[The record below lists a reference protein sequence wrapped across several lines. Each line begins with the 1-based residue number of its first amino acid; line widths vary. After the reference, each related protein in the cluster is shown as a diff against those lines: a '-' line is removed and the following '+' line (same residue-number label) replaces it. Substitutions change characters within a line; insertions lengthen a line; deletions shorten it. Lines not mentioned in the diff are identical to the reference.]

1 MYLSVVLISKNQAWN
16 ISRLINSVIE
26 EINNYDS
33 TEIILVDSASTD
45 RTTEIAAQ
53 FPIKVLKL
61 HPGQHLSA
69 SAGRY
74 VGIKNTSGNFILF
87 LDGDMEL
94 CHGWLDKALEI
105 LEKESKIGVVC
116 GRVVDRP
123 IDMKSTGKQRQEM
136 LPIDKTE
143 AIEVL
148 QGGGASLYR
157 RSVLEEVATFNPFLF
172 SDEEPELC
180 LRIRNAGYKI
190 LRLPQPIVFHYTV
203 EWEALSTFLAKRKN
217 NIWLGYGQNLRYYL
231 GTPLFYQY
239 LKERGWVVPPFI
251 FLCGGFIAL
260 IITIISRNLLW
271 FGLWIAILI
280 IITLLLTIRKRSLKQ
295 AFLILLRRWLILEGS
310 IRGFLIKPNNPMSY
324 PGKFDVIR
332 EIQI

>member
-16 ISRLINSVIE
+16 ISRLISSVIE
-26 EINNYDS
+26 EINDFNS
-33 TEIILVDSASTD
+33 TEIVLVDSASTD
-45 RTTEIAAQ
+45 NTTEIAAQ

-61 HPGQHLSA
+61 HSGQHLSA

-74 VGIKNTSGNFILF
+74 VGFKQTSGNFILF

-94 CHGWLDKALEI
+94 CNGWLEKALEI
-105 LEKESKIGVVC
+105 LERDLKISVVC
-116 GRVVDRP
+116 GRVIDRP
-123 IDMKSTGKQRQEM
+123 IEMKSSGKQRQEL
-136 LPIDKTE
+136 LPVDKTE

-148 QGGGASLYR
+148 HGGGASLYR

-180 LRIRNAGYKI
+180 LRIRNVGYKI

-203 EWEALSTFLAKRKN
+203 EWEALSTFLAKRKS

-231 GTPLFYQY
+231 GSPLFCEY
-239 LKERGWVVPPFI
+239 LKERGWVIQPFV
-251 FLCGGFIAL
+251 FLVVGFIAL
-260 IITIISRNLLW
+260 LMTLFSTNLIW

-280 IITLLLTIRKRSLKQ
+280 IITLLLTIRKRSIKN
-295 AFLILLRRWLILEGS
+295 AFLILIRRLLILEGS
-310 IRGFLIKPNNPMSY
+310 IRGFLLKPNDPMSY
-324 PGKFDVIR
+324 TGKFDVIR
-332 EIQI
+332 EIQT